1 MLLLLVALAV
11 RVLLTALLLV
21 LVSNIVPGI
30 RIKGPRPAIF
40 GALMLGL
47 VNTFVRPFLILLTL
61 PLTILTL
68 GLFLFVINAAML
80 MLAARAV
87 RGFAVDT
94 FGSAL
99 LGSLVLSLLHLLLG
113 SLLVRIPSW

>member
-1 MLLLLVALAV
+1 MLLVALAV
-11 RVLLTALLLV
+11 RILLTALLLM
-21 LVSNIVPGI
+21 LVANVVPGI
-30 RIKGPRPAIF
+30 RIDGPRPAIL

-47 VNTFVRPFLILLTL
+47 VNMFVRPLLILFTL

-68 GLFLFVINAAML
+68 GLFLIVINAAML

-87 RGFAVDT
+87 RGFVVES

-113 SLLVRIPSW
+113 SLLVR